1 MRALAGALLLLLVA
15 PPLGAGILVEGLLE
29 GRPVR
34 VELGELPDRA
44 LVTLAGERRLVMLV
58 EPTAPPPGFHLA
70 PWSAGP
76 VVAGYGSTYN
86 VLTRDAAICAE
97 VLSAP
102 WMTPFLRPAVAAL
115 AALQASEPGL
125 APVPRDGCGP
135 LPFALLAG
143 NGWPLFAGWKDAPL
157 FATTRLSFAHPSPA
171 ELRAPGPRPA
181 R

>member
-1 MRALAGALLLLLVA
+1 MRALAAALALLVA
-15 PPLGAGILVEGLLE
+15 APAMAGILVEGELE

-34 VELGELPDRA
+34 IELGELPDRA
-44 LVTLAGERRLVMLV
+44 LVTLAGERRLLV
-58 EPTAPPPGFHLA
+58 LAEPPAPPPGFRLA

-115 AALQASEPGL
+115 ALLQAREPGL
-125 APVPRDGCGP
+125 AAVPRDGCGP

-157 FATTRLSFAHPSPA
+157 FATTRLSFAHPTPA
-171 ELRAPGPRPA
+171 ELRAAAPA
-181 R
+181 P

>member
-1 MRALAGALLLLLVA
+1 MRALVAALSLLLAA
-15 PPLGAGILVEGLLE
+15 PAEAGILVEGLLE
-29 GRPVR
+29 GRAVR
-34 VELGELPDRA
+34 VEIGELADRVI
-44 LVTLAGERRLVMLV
+44 VTLDDERRVLIL
-58 EPTAPPPGFHLA
+58 APPPVSPPGFRSA

-102 WMTPFLRPAVAAL
+102 WMTPFLRPAVTAL
-115 AALQASEPGL
+115 ALLQTSEPGL

-157 FATTRLSFAHPSPA
+157 FATTRLSFAHPTPP
-171 ELRAPGPRPA
+171 ELRAAAPA
-181 R
+181 P